1 MHLGYFMSRLGCK
14 CGNPLSNVNF
24 PTTDMIHVW
33 HDSFLKAKLEKNPKL
48 TVWDFYFD
56 EEETEYEYWFC
67 PECKRVMVIGDGGR
81 VLFRY
86 KPVTGGR
93 SAVSDIVG
101 WTKIYYISDIDMYN
115 YTETYTTQ
123 PSIDPPVHDLIDNY
137 VRTFFISLD
146 RKLVCSMDADGK
158 YSVRYEL
165 EDSIPPE
172 TQNNMYD

>member
-1 MHLGYFMSRLGCK
+1 MSRLGCK

-67 PECKRVMVIGDGGR
+67 PECKRGMVIGDGGR

-115 YTETYTTQ
+115 YTETYTTP

-137 VRTFFISLD
+137 VRTFFISPD

>member
-67 PECKRVMVIGDGGR
+67 PECKRGMVIGDGGR

-101 WTKIYYISDIDMYN
+101 WTKIYYISDIDMYKRGFCG
-115 YTETYTTQ
+115 T
-123 PSIDPPVHDLIDNY
+123 
-137 VRTFFISLD
+137 
-146 RKLVCSMDADGK
+146 DAVFEGILHQRDEQHGG
-158 YSVRYEL
+158 YL
-165 EDSIPPE
+165 HIA
-172 TQNNMYD
+172 